1 MKSENIYKY
10 AFNWGSAI
18 GAIFFVY
25 LLLGYILHIDGNF
38 MWDFLGSI
46 IIIFGTAWAMTNYKR
61 NVIKKEI
68 GFSRLFL
75 LGTISSLV
83 VSFFT
88 LLYMILYI
96 IKLDPNYF
104 NNIVEVYQD
113 ILDKSGS
120 NIDALNDKTVLNTM
134 QILIFPSIF
143 IADFIGNLFYTLLL
157 SILIS
162 LQRTMPPTPDKY
174 NDYTPY
180 KKSEEDKEDV
190 EEKNSKET
198 EINQEDK
205 KDNNKDNN

>member
-18 GAIFFVY
+18 GAVFFVY
-25 LLLGYILHIDGNF
+25 MLLGFILKLDNNF
-38 MWDFLGSI
+38 LWDFLGSI
-46 IIIFGTAWAMTNYKR
+46 IVIFGTAWAMTNYKR
-61 NVIKKEI
+61 NIIKKEI

-104 NNIVEVYQD
+104 NNMVEFSQD
-113 ILDKSGS
+113 IFEQSGS
-120 NIDALNDKTVLNTM
+120 NVDVLNDKTVLNTM

-157 SILIS
+157 SILIP
-162 LQRTMPPTPDKY
+162 LQRTLPPTPDKN

-180 KKSEEDKEDV
+180 KKNEEDKEDV
-190 EEKNSKET
+190 EEINSEDT

>member
-18 GAIFFVY
+18 GAVFFVY
-25 LLLGYILHIDGNF
+25 MLLGFILKLDNNF
-38 MWDFLGSI
+38 LWDFLGSI
-46 IIIFGTAWAMTNYKR
+46 IVIFGTAWAMTNYKR
-61 NVIKKEI
+61 NIIKKEI

-104 NNIVEVYQD
+104 NNIVEFSQD
-113 ILDKSGS
+113 IFEQSGS
-120 NIDALNDKTVLNTM
+120 NVDVLNDKTVLNTM
-134 QILIFPSIF
+134 QIIIFPSIF

-162 LQRTMPPTPDKY
+162 LQRTIPPTPDKY

-180 KKSEEDKEDV
+180 KKDEEKKEDI
-190 EEKNSKET
+190 EIESDGGET
-198 EINQEDK
+198 EINEGDK
-205 KDNNKDNN
+205 KQNNEEK